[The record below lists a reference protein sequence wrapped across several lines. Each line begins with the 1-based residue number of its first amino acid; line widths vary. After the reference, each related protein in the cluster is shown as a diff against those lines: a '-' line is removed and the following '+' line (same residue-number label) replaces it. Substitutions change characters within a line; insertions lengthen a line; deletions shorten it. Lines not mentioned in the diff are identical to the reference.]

1 MPRLDAGQSKLSH
14 SLKSLLEKWDIA
26 QEHWKDRVRQEFEE
40 RYLEELQE
48 RSAPRPGPWNVLAKC
63 LAEPKRNAGNVIWE
77 RIQ

>member
-48 RSAPRPGPWNVLAKC
+48 RVRATTGAMERLSEMLSR
-63 LAEPKRNAGNVIWE
+63 AEKECR
-77 RIQ
+77 